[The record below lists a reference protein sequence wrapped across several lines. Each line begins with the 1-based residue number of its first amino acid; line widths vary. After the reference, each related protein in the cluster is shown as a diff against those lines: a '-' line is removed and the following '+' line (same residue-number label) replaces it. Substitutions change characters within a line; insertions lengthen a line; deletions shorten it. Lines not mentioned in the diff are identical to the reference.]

1 MGVTRGSPSLHRCEP
16 GRADA
21 GCGKQLGFTS
31 TPCVIPCLGKA
42 AEAGRF
48 IAQALPKVLFA
59 KTWFQMCD
67 WCHQWKS
74 ATWIGVSQ
82 LTSAGW
88 EVAGD
93 TIFTRSL
100 RLFGLANRG
109 NEAFSFI

>member
-1 MGVTRGSPSLHRCEP
+1 MQGVGSSWGSHLP
-16 GRADA
+16 RA
-21 GCGKQLGFTS
+21 L
-31 TPCVIPCLGKA
+31 IPCLSKA

-48 IAQALPKVLFA
+48 IAQALPKVLSA

-74 ATWIGVSQ
+74 ATWIVVSQ
-82 LTSAGW
+82 PTSAGW

-93 TIFTRSL
+93 TVFTRSL
-100 RLFGLANRG
+100 RLFGDANRG

>member
-1 MGVTRGSPSLHRCEP
+1 MGATRAFPGLHRHEP

-21 GCGKQLGFTS
+21 GCGKQSGFTS
-31 TPCVIPCLGKA
+31 TTRVIPCLGKA

-48 IAQALPKVLFA
+48 IMQVLPKVLSE
-59 KTWFQMCD
+59 TVSQRRCD

-74 ATWIGVSQ
+74 ATWTGVSQ

-88 EVAGD
+88 EVAGG

-100 RLFGLANRG
+100 RLFGDANRG
-109 NEAFSFI
+109 NEAFYFI